1 MYDEEE
7 QKNRELIKF
16 LKQVTGCLIKIN
28 PLQQEAPA
36 VQSLCDPCLDEMQP
50 VNLLCCAGLL
60 IEQGYPWTN

>member
-16 LKQVTGCLIKIN
+16 LKQVTGCLIKFN
-28 PLQQEAPA
+28 PSQKEAPA

-50 VNLLCCAGLL
+50 VNLLCCTGLL
-60 IEQGYPWTN
+60 IEQVYPWTN